1 MITVESTILALA
13 ILTSIAL
20 LILLFNTVRN
30 AIIFNHVHPTE
41 MKDPHVPF
49 VSVLIPARNEED
61 IIEQC
66 IRSICNQSYSQYQV
80 IVLNDH
86 STDKTGEIL
95 HRLSLEFP
103 QLSIIE
109 GGVLP
114 YHWIG
119 KPHACHQLAMKAKG
133 EYVLFTDADT
143 FHDRSSIESLMKFA
157 VTHNIDMLSA
167 VPKQEL
173 KLFWEHVAVPFIH
186 TLYLTYLPHDL
197 ILKNPNPQFAAANG
211 QALLFKKESYQLIGG
226 HTSVANSIAEDIDLA
241 IRIKSF
247 GMRLCHASASEII
260 SCRMYRSSRDVFTGF
275 SKNAFATMHFDMH
288 KLLFFVS
295 HLFITYVFPFIGLCI
310 GLLLN
315 NPLIILFNGLSIIL
329 SMSLRFIIAMY
340 FGYPLWHSFLHA
352 LTASTFI
359 VFAINS
365 ALWSKK
371 KNGTEWKGRTY
382 SLSKQAKPIIS

>member
-1 MITVESTILALA
+1 MITFESTILALA

-20 LILLFNTVRN
+20 LLLLFNTVRN

-49 VSVLIPARNEED
+49 VSVLIPARNEDD

-66 IRSICNQSYSQYQV
+66 IRSICNQSYSQYEV

-95 HRLSLEFP
+95 HRLSLEYP
-103 QLSIIE
+103 QLSIID

-114 YHWIG
+114 SHWIG

-143 FHDRSSIESLMKFA
+143 FHDRLSIESLMKFA

-211 QALLFKKESYQLIGG
+211 QALLFKRESYQLIGG

>member
-1 MITVESTILALA
+1 
-13 ILTSIAL
+13 
-20 LILLFNTVRN
+20 
-30 AIIFNHVHPTE
+30 
-41 MKDPHVPF
+41 
-49 VSVLIPARNEED
+49 
-61 IIEQC
+61 
-66 IRSICNQSYSQYQV
+66 V
-80 IVLNDH
+80 ID
-86 STDKTGEIL
+86 
-95 HRLSLEFP
+95 
-103 QLSIIE
+103 

-114 YHWIG
+114 SHWIG
-119 KPHACHQLAMKAKG
+119 KPYACHQLAMHAKG
-133 EYVLFTDADT
+133 DYLLFTDADT
-143 FHDRSSIESLMKFA
+143 IHDTSSIASMVQFA
-157 VTHNIDMLSA
+157 IKHDIDMLSA
-167 VPKQEL
+167 VPRQEL

-197 ILKNPNPQFAAANG
+197 IMKNPHPQFAAANG
-211 QALLFKKESYQLIGG
+211 QALLFKKESYQQIGG

-247 GMRLCHASASEII
+247 GMRLCHASASEIV
-260 SCRMYRSSRDVFTGF
+260 SCRMYRTSRDVFTGF
-275 SKNAFATMHFDMH
+275 SKNAFATMHYDMH

-295 HLFITYVFPFIGLCI
+295 HLFITYVFPIIGLCI
-310 GLLLN
+310 GIFLN
-315 NPLIILFNGLSIIL
+315 NTSIILFNGLSIL
-329 SMSLRFIIAMY
+329 LAMSLRLIIAMY

>member
-1 MITVESTILALA
+1 MITFESTILALA

-20 LILLFNTVRN
+20 LLLLFNTVRN

-41 MKDPHVPF
+41 MNDPHVPF

-66 IRSICNQSYSQYQV
+66 IRSICNQSYSQYEV

-103 QLSIIE
+103 QLSIID

-114 YHWIG
+114 SHWIG

-211 QALLFKKESYQLIGG
+211 QALLFKRESYQLIGG

>member
-1 MITVESTILALA
+1 MITFESTILALA

-20 LILLFNTVRN
+20 LLLLFNTVRN

-66 IRSICNQSYSQYQV
+66 IRSICNQSYSQYEV

-103 QLSIIE
+103 QLSIID

-114 YHWIG
+114 SHWIG

-143 FHDRSSIESLMKFA
+143 FHDSSSIESLMKFA

-211 QALLFKKESYQLIGG
+211 QALLFKRESYQLIGG

>member
-114 YHWIG
+114 SHWIG

-157 VTHNIDMLSA
+157 LTNNIDMLSA

>member
-20 LILLFNTVRN
+20 LLLLFNTVRN

-66 IRSICNQSYSQYQV
+66 IRSICNQSYSQYEV

-95 HRLSLEFP
+95 HRLLLEFP

-114 YHWIG
+114 SHWIG

-157 VTHNIDMLSA
+157 VTYNIDMLSA

-211 QALLFKKESYQLIGG
+211 QALLFKRESYQLIGG

-275 SKNAFATMHFDMH
+275 SKNAFATMHFDMY

>member
-1 MITVESTILALA
+1 MFIFENTILILAL
-13 ILTSIAL
+13 LTSLAL
-20 LILLFNTVRN
+20 ILLLFNTVRN
-30 AIIFNHVHPTE
+30 AIIFNHVLPCENTARHIPY
-41 MKDPHVPF
+41 

-61 IIEQC
+61 IIEDC
-66 IRSICNQSYSQYQV
+66 IRSLCNQTYLQYEV

-86 STDKTGEIL
+86 STDDTGNIL
-95 HRLSLEFP
+95 HSLCAEYP
-103 QLSIIE
+103 QLTVID

-114 YHWIG
+114 NHWIG
-119 KPHACHQLAMKAKG
+119 KPHACHQLAMHAKG
-133 EYVLFTDADT
+133 DYLLFTDADT
-143 FHDRSSIESLMKFA
+143 IHDTSSIASMVQFA
-157 VTHNIDMLSA
+157 IKHDIDMLSA
-167 VPKQEL
+167 VPRQEL

-197 ILKNPNPQFAAANG
+197 IMKNPHPQFAAANG
-211 QALLFKKESYQLIGG
+211 QALLFKKESYQQIGG

-247 GMRLCHASASEII
+247 GMRLCHASASEIV
-260 SCRMYRSSRDVFTGF
+260 SCRMYRTSRDVFTGF
-275 SKNAFATMHFDMH
+275 SKNAFATMHYDMH

-295 HLFITYVFPFIGLCI
+295 HLFITYVFPIIGLCI
-310 GLLLN
+310 GIFLN
-315 NPLIILFNGLSIIL
+315 NTSIILFNGLSIL
-329 SMSLRFIIAMY
+329 LAMSLRLIIAMY

>member
-114 YHWIG
+114 SHWIG

>member
-20 LILLFNTVRN
+20 LLLLFNTVRN

-41 MKDPHVPF
+41 LKDPHVPF

-66 IRSICNQSYSQYQV
+66 IRSICNQSYSQYEV

-103 QLSIIE
+103 QLSIID

-114 YHWIG
+114 SHWIG

-157 VTHNIDMLSA
+157 LTNNIDMLSA

>member
-1 MITVESTILALA
+1 MITFESTILALA
-13 ILTSIAL
+13 ILTSIVL
-20 LILLFNTVRN
+20 LLLLFNTVRN

-41 MKDPHVPF
+41 MNDPHVPF

-66 IRSICNQSYSQYQV
+66 IRSICNQSYSQYEV

-103 QLSIIE
+103 QLSIID

-114 YHWIG
+114 SHWIG

-211 QALLFKKESYQLIGG
+211 QALLFKRESYQLIGG

>member
-1 MITVESTILALA
+1 MITFESTILALA

-20 LILLFNTVRN
+20 LLLLFNTVRN

-66 IRSICNQSYSQYQV
+66 IRSICNQSYSQYEV

-103 QLSIIE
+103 QLSIID

-114 YHWIG
+114 SHWIG

-143 FHDRSSIESLMKFA
+143 FHDSSSIESLMKFA
-157 VTHNIDMLSA
+157 VTNNIDMLSA

>member
-20 LILLFNTVRN
+20 LLLLFNTVRN

-66 IRSICNQSYSQYQV
+66 IRSICNQSYSQYEV

-95 HRLSLEFP
+95 HRLLPEFP

-114 YHWIG
+114 SHWIG

-157 VTHNIDMLSA
+157 VTYNIDMLSA

-211 QALLFKKESYQLIGG
+211 QALLFKRESYQLIGG

-275 SKNAFATMHFDMH
+275 SKNAFATMHFDMY